1 MRFVYPE
8 FLWAFATLSVPVV
21 IHLFNFRR
29 YKTLYFSSLKF
40 IKKVDQ
46 ETRSTKNLKHLLVL
60 AARLLMISSLII
72 AFAQPYIPVKDEL
85 NGGKNVVCVY
95 LDNSFSMTAK
105 GTEGELISEARET
118 ARKIIERSPD
128 DILFMVCSNLLNGIE
143 KRLVSKVE
151 ALSYLD
157 KIEPNGLRR
166 EIPQVIEWQKV
177 ALQQAEKQETR
188 IGTVQ
193 HVILSDFQKNSSG
206 LSKLKSDSSAYYYP
220 IVYSPQ
226 EFSNLFI
233 DTLWFTNPI
242 RKPGQLSELN
252 FRVVN
257 DGPEDLTNVEVSVK
271 IGELVKDVFV
281 DIPSKTHTESRISY
295 TEKKMGQFHGS
306 ITVNDKQL
314 FWDDEFYFSYTIDKN
329 SLVLVINEE
338 ENNKQNI
345 KSILDLESYYI
356 TKEKSIGEIT
366 LNDFSNV
373 DLVIINGLN
382 DPSSGVVSMLN
393 EFISGGGSV
402 FLIPGS
408 KPNYNSWN
416 ALSQKL
422 SLPTITGISES
433 GNKIR
438 SITYKDPFFKGMF
451 DKEKTDVSM
460 NAFKKTFAVN
470 LSNSSANKLIELQSG
485 KPLFVKS
492 SQSGNSYLLCSS
504 LDETFGSFT
513 STSLFPS
520 IILRAGELSK
530 RQSPLYVTIGEET
543 VYPIYN
549 KSKTERPIQIKGDK
563 SEFIPKNDTRG
574 SIHTI
579 SLSGTEAIETL
590 KAGTFEIIDENRI
603 GFISVNNDR
612 RESKVELFNQN
623 EVGEAF
629 GNADI
634 PNVSVK
640 LVSDGQSSVNIDLE
654 KPFEYWRLFV
664 IFALIFLLTE
674 IALLKFWK

>member
-1 MRFVYPE
+1 
-8 FLWAFATLSVPVV
+8 
-21 IHLFNFRR
+21 
-29 YKTLYFSSLKF
+29 
-40 IKKVDQ
+40 
-46 ETRSTKNLKHLLVL
+46 
-60 AARLLMISSLII
+60 MISSLIL
-72 AFAQPYIPVKDEL
+72 AFAQPYIPVKDQL
-85 NGGKNVVCVY
+85 NGGKNVVCIY

-128 DILFMVCSNLLNGIE
+128 NVLFMVCSNLLNGIE

-157 KIEPNGLRR
+157 KIEPIGLRR

-177 ALQQAEKQETR
+177 ALKQAEKQETR

-206 LSKLKSDSSAYYYP
+206 LSILKSDSSAYYYP
-220 IVYSPQ
+220 IVFSPQ
-226 EFSNLFI
+226 EFSNLYI
-233 DTLWFTNPI
+233 DTLWFSNPV

-257 DGPEDLTNVEVSVK
+257 EGPEDLTNVEVSIK

-295 TEKKMGQFHGS
+295 TEKKTGQFNGS

-314 FWDDEFYFSYTIDKN
+314 FWDDEFYFSYSIDKN
-329 SLVLVINEE
+329 CQVLVINEE
-338 ENNKQNI
+338 NEKQNI
-345 KSILDLESYYI
+345 KSILDLESYYV

-373 DLVIINGLN
+373 DLVIMNGLN
-382 DPSSGVVSMLN
+382 DPSSGLVSMLN
-393 EFISGGGSV
+393 EFTSGRGSV

-408 KPNYNSWN
+408 KPNYSSWN

-422 SLPTITGISES
+422 YLPMITGISES

-438 SITYKDPFFKGMF
+438 SINYKDPFFRGMF

-460 NAFKKTFAVN
+460 NTFKKTFAVN
-470 LSNSSANKLIELQSG
+470 LSNSSASKLIELQSG

-492 SQSGNSYLLCSS
+492 SQSGTSYLLCSS

-549 KSKTERPIQIKGDK
+549 KSKTERPVQLKGDK
-563 SEFIPKNDTRG
+563 SEFIPKNGTRG
-574 SIHTI
+574 SVHTI

-590 KAGTFEIIDENRI
+590 KAGIFEIIDENRI

-629 GNADI
+629 ENADI

-640 LVSDGQSSVNIDLE
+640 LVAEGQSSVDIDLE

>member
-8 FLWAFATLSVPVV
+8 FLWAFAALSVPVV

-60 AARLLMISSLII
+60 AARLLMISSLIL
-72 AFAQPYIPVKDEL
+72 AFAQPYIPVKDQL
-85 NGGKNVVCVY
+85 NGGKNVVCIY

-128 DILFMVCSNLLNGIE
+128 NVLFMVCSNLLNGIE

-157 KIEPNGLRR
+157 KVEPIGLRR

-226 EFSNLFI
+226 EFSNLYI
-233 DTLWFTNPI
+233 DTLWFSNPV

-257 DGPEDLTNVEVSVK
+257 EGSEDLTNVEVSIR
-271 IGELVKDVFV
+271 IGDLVKDVFV
-281 DIPSKTHTESRISY
+281 DIPSNNHTDSRISY
-295 TEKKMGQFHGS
+295 TEKKTGQFNGT

-314 FWDDEFYFSYTIDKN
+314 FWDDEFYFSYSIDK
-329 SLVLVINEE
+329 SCQVLVINEE
-338 ENNKQNI
+338 NESHNI
-345 KSILDLESYYI
+345 KSILDLESYYV
-356 TKEKSIGEIT
+356 TKEKSVNEIT

-373 DLVIINGLN
+373 DLVILNGLN
-382 DPSSGVVSMLN
+382 DPSSGVVSMLD
-393 EFISGGGSV
+393 EFTGGGGSV
-402 FLIPGS
+402 FLIPGP
-408 KPNYNSWN
+408 KPDYVSWN
-416 ALSQKL
+416 SLSQKL
-422 SLPTITGISES
+422 RLPLITGISEN

-438 SITYKDPFFKGMF
+438 TITYKDPFFKGMF
-451 DKEKTDVSM
+451 DKEKADISM
-460 NAFKKTFAVN
+460 NVFKKTFNVN
-470 LSNSSANKLIELQSG
+470 PSNSSSINLIELQSG

-492 SQSGNSYLLCSS
+492 SHSGTSYLLCSS

-513 STSLFPS
+513 SNSLFPS

-549 KSKTERPIQIKGDK
+549 KSKTERPVQLKGEK
-563 SEFIPKNDTRG
+563 SEFIPKNDLRG
-574 SIHTI
+574 SVHTI
-579 SLSGTEAIETL
+579 SLSGTEAMETL
-590 KAGTFEIIDENRI
+590 KAGIFEIIDDTRI

-623 EVGEAF
+623 EVSEAF
-629 GNADI
+629 ENADI

-640 LVSDGQSSVNIDLE
+640 LVAEGQSSVDIDLE

>member
-1 MRFVYPE
+1 
-8 FLWAFATLSVPVV
+8 
-21 IHLFNFRR
+21 
-29 YKTLYFSSLKF
+29 
-40 IKKVDQ
+40 
-46 ETRSTKNLKHLLVL
+46 
-60 AARLLMISSLII
+60 MISSLIL
-72 AFAQPYIPVKDEL
+72 AFAQPYIPVKDQL
-85 NGGKNVVCVY
+85 NGGKNVVCIY

-128 DILFMVCSNLLNGIE
+128 NVLFMVCSNLLNGIE
-143 KRLVSKVE
+143 KRLLSKVE

-157 KIEPNGLRR
+157 KIEPIGLRR

-177 ALQQAEKQETR
+177 ALKQAEKQETR

-206 LSKLKSDSSAYYYP
+206 LSILKSDSSAYYYP
-220 IVYSPQ
+220 IVFSPQ
-226 EFSNLFI
+226 EFSNLYI
-233 DTLWFTNPI
+233 DTLWFSNPV

-257 DGPEDLTNVEVSVK
+257 EGPEDLTNVEVSIK

-295 TEKKMGQFHGS
+295 TEKKTGQFNGS

-314 FWDDEFYFSYTIDKN
+314 FWDDEFYFSYSIDKN
-329 SLVLVINEE
+329 CQVLVINEE
-338 ENNKQNI
+338 NEKQNI
-345 KSILDLESYYI
+345 KSILDLESYYV

-373 DLVIINGLN
+373 DLVIMNGLN
-382 DPSSGVVSMLN
+382 DPSSGLVSMLN
-393 EFISGGGSV
+393 EFTSGRGSV

-408 KPNYNSWN
+408 KPNYSSWN

-422 SLPTITGISES
+422 YLPMITGISES

-438 SITYKDPFFKGMF
+438 SINYKDPFFRGMF

-460 NAFKKTFAVN
+460 NTFKKTFAVN
-470 LSNSSANKLIELQSG
+470 LSNSSASKLIELQSG

-492 SQSGNSYLLCSS
+492 SQSGTSYLLCSS

-549 KSKTERPIQIKGDK
+549 KSKTERPVQLKGDK
-563 SEFIPKNDTRG
+563 SEFIPKNGTRG
-574 SIHTI
+574 SVHTI

-590 KAGTFEIIDENRI
+590 KAGIFEIIDENRI

-629 GNADI
+629 ENADI

-640 LVSDGQSSVNIDLE
+640 LVAEGQSSVDIDLE